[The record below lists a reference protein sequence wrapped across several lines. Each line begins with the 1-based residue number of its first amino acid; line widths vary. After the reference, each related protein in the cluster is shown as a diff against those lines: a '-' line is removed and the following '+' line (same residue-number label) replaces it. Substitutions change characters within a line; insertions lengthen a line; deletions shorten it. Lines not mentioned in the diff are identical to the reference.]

1 MNKKIVALVAS
12 LMGIVSIAYLVTKSF
27 KVLNNLDLND
37 PFEVDLDD
45 E

>member
-1 MNKKIVALVAS
+1 MNKKIVVLVAS
-12 LMGIVSIAYLVTKSF
+12 LMGIVLIAYLVTKSF